1 MGNRVGGNHRVTKA
15 IVQTKVGA
23 APNPIRMRA
32 VSTQK
37 NSCEKAERNEASVQ
51 RLIPAINSR
60 RAPNRT
66 TSSPAG
72 TCKNM

>member
-1 MGNRVGGNHRVTKA
+1 MGKKAGGNYRVIKA

-23 APNPIRMRA
+23 APNPIRMRE
-32 VSTQK
+32 VSTQA
-37 NSCEKAERNEASVQ
+37 NSWEIAERNEANVQ
-51 RLIPAINSR
+51 RQIPAINSR

-66 TSSPAG
+66 TSRPAG